1 MFGTQRKRDPVSG
14 PFYTERGWISSALFL
29 GFFLVLSLVA
39 WVSDPEG
46 PDLAETSREILTGL
60 DGPLSPGDPQ
70 QVRGGPGGRPE
81 NCATDDRDGARPTT
95 APEDVEWRKLVAIM
109 VPVSPSAG
117 PLNTEATMWWCFAHT
132 PTGAVLAAHVIPVQ
146 LSGVSWRLVAQQQ
159 VVPGAP
165 RDTFVAGKART
176 SRAVSEDSPVGRFT
190 GYSLESYSGD
200 LATVRLLVTD
210 PLGGYLSTSVSV
222 RWRDGDW
229 KVALRDDGS
238 LYSSVKRQATPDGF
252 TLWGA

>member
-1 MFGTQRKRDPVSG
+1 MFGTQRERDPVGG
-14 PFYTERGWISSALFL
+14 PFYKERGWISAALFL
-29 GFFLVLSLVA
+29 GFFLVMSLVA
-39 WVSDPEG
+39 FVSDPKG
-46 PDLAETSREILTGL
+46 VDLAETSREILTGL

-70 QVRGGPGGRPE
+70 GVRGGPGGRPE
-81 NCATDDRDGARPTT
+81 DCATDDGDGAPPTA

-117 PLNTEATMWWCFAHT
+117 PLHTDATMWWCFAHT
-132 PTGAVLAAHVIPVQ
+132 PTGAALAAHIIPVQ

-165 RDTFVAGKART
+165 RDTFVAGKAESGT
-176 SRAVSEDSPVGRFT
+176 AVSEDSAIGRFV
-190 GYSLESYSGD
+190 GFSVASYSGD

-210 PLGGYLSTSVSV
+210 PMGGYLSTSVSV

-238 LYSSVKRQATPDGF
+238 LYSSVERQATTEGF